1 MCDGCSGWKEW
12 LDAHPN
18 ADESQIFAE
27 FNKRKGVFDYEKF
40 VSHYDNLSEA
50 EWLSVIQDA
59 ADKGYD
65 IRSVLCY
72 KKEYDGED
80 DFTIEDL
87 PEIIDVLLALDG
99 AAALM
104 PCKDM
109 HISRPDFLR
118 ELITDRYARFQLPI
132 PEYWRERLW
141 SGKAC

>member
-1 MCDGCSGWKEW
+1 MCDWSSGWKEW
-12 LDAHPN
+12 LDAHPT
-18 ADESQIFAE
+18 ADESQVFAE

-80 DFTIEDL
+80 DFTGMSSDDSIMIFDSNCSFNPLYSFTETTAQL
-87 PEIIDVLLALDG
+87 NICSNPVLSPASNDRMLAFS
-99 AAALM
+99 
-104 PCKDM
+104 
-109 HISRPDFLR
+109 ISWCFVCVR
-118 ELITDRYARFQLPI
+118 
-132 PEYWRERLW
+132 
-141 SGKAC
+141 SNM